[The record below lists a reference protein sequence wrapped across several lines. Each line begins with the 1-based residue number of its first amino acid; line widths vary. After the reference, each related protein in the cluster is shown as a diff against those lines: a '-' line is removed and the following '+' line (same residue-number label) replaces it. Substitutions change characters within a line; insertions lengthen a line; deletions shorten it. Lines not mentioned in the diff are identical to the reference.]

1 MGPKLAK
8 VNGMIETAGDL
19 GHGRLTAAV
28 AGGFSGAGDC
38 DSFRRN
44 SVILR
49 NETNLWRKL
58 GI

>member
-1 MGPKLAK
+1 MKPKLAK
-8 VNGMIETAGDL
+8 VNGTIERAGDL

-28 AGGFSGAGDC
+28 AGGLSGAGHS

-49 NETNLWRKL
+49 NETNL
-58 GI
+58 